1 MSVCNMPLPIK
12 DDLLPYPE
20 LSNYSLQHHDSFSS
34 FESSSQRKIQVGDG
48 ETLLKQLYNQIEQLS
63 LSNARLV
70 RANRTMKLDCDKII
84 QEKTTELKQAL
95 NMSVEQNIRLQ
106 RSNRLLKDDYQ
117 IQSEELN
124 NIKTDQI
131 RKMKQVGPEYEYLVQ
146 VIHLLYKQLA
156 GKSNCK
162 ETCCFTDKPTKTV
175 EHTCRPI
182 VKSHIQ
188 SGSMASHLEQENN
201 QLRDGMDI
209 LMNDRDALYQLLK
222 DKEEDNQTLKH
233 ELQVKD
239 DIVKQLE
246 NDFEKMELEVT
257 DLQKDWC
264 YNNNR
269 SPDSTFSELHSFPSV
284 PITNN

>member
-1 MSVCNMPLPIK
+1 MSVCNMPLSIK
-12 DDLLPYPE
+12 DDHLPYHE
-20 LSNYSLQHHDSFSS
+20 LSNYTLQHHDSFSS
-34 FESSSQRKIQVGDG
+34 FESSSQRKIQAGDG

-95 NMSVEQNIRLQ
+95 KTSVEQNIRLQ

-146 VIHLLYKQLA
+146 I
-156 GKSNCK
+156 
-162 ETCCFTDKPTKTV
+162 

-188 SGSMASHLEQENN
+188 SGSIATRLEQENN

-264 YNNNR
+264 YNNNI